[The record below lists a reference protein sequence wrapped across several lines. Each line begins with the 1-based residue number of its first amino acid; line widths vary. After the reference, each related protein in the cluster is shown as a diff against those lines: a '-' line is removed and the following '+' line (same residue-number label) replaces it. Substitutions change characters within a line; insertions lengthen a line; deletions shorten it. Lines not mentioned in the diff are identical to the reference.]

1 MVDKELEKVIH
12 EEIGTHLG
20 EISETL
26 KPKPKKMSNLAA
38 FLYII
43 LLFVV
48 LIMFWQLS
56 RL

>member
-1 MVDKELEKVIH
+1 MVDKELEKIIH